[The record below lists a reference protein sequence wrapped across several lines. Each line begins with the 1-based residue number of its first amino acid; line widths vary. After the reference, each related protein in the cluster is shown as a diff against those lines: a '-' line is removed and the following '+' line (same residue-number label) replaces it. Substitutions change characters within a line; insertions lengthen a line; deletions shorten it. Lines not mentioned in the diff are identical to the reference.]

1 MISLARMR
9 SGCWTQPGVS
19 PVGLGFSRMWRQR
32 TIRALALSTL
42 FVLAADSAA
51 SAQSPGR
58 VLVMPFD
65 AGREARAWW
74 LGEGTS
80 VLLAEDL
87 QALGVDV
94 INRDERL
101 RAFARLQVPA
111 AASLSH
117 GTVIRAGQ
125 LVGAAAVV
133 IGSLEVHGDTLTL
146 RARNLRLDTGRLQP
160 EIVERGPLTD
170 LFAIHDRVARRLAPA
185 GTPKLPDSDRVENA
199 LPAFENYIK
208 GLLAETPASQIPFL
222 EKAIALNPE
231 YDRAR
236 LALWRAHMDAGDYE
250 RALEAAIS
258 VADASALA
266 RRAQFAAGLSEI
278 ELKRLDDA
286 YLRLRGLNDRAA
298 SAEVMNNIGVVQIR
312 RGGTPETGRATY
324 WFTKAAQANTTAG
337 DYCFNLGYA
346 YWFDQD
352 VNAATYWLREAVR
365 RNPADADAHFVLSA
379 ALQTGGSQAEAARE
393 LELARRLS
401 ARWEED
407 RRGPDRVPHG
417 LERLARN
424 LEPPPARAESAL
436 GATEQRD
443 QRELAA
449 FHLDRGRRLFEK
461 ESDREAII
469 ELRRA
474 LYLSPYL
481 AEAQLLVGRIHL
493 RGGRT
498 KDAIDT
504 LKIALWS
511 EDTAAGHAALAQAY
525 LQAKDVDGARR
536 EAEKALAMDAS
547 SKEAREVI
555 DRLPPR

>member
-1 MISLARMR
+1 
-9 SGCWTQPGVS
+9 
-19 PVGLGFSRMWRQR
+19 
-32 TIRALALSTL
+32 
-42 FVLAADSAA
+42 
-51 SAQSPGR
+51 
-58 VLVMPFD
+58 MPFD
-65 AGREARAWW
+65 AGREPRAWW

-87 QALGVDV
+87 QALGVDA
-94 INRDERL
+94 ISRDERL

-111 AASLSH
+111 APTLSH
-117 GTVIRAGQ
+117 GTIIRAGQ

-133 IGSLEVHGDTLTL
+133 IGSLELEGDTLTL
-146 RARNLRLDTGRLQP
+146 RARSLRLDTGRLQQ
-160 EIVERGPLTD
+160 EIREQGPLTD

-185 GTPKLPDSDRVENA
+185 GTAKLPDSARVENA

-208 GLLAETPASQIPFL
+208 GLLAETPASQVQFL
-222 EKAIALNPE
+222 EKAIVLNPE

-236 LALWRAHMDAGDYE
+236 LALWRAHMDAGDYDL
-250 RALEAAIS
+250 ALKAAT
-258 VADASALA
+258 VVPDASALA
-266 RRAQFAAGLSEI
+266 RRAQFAAALSEI
-278 ELKRLDDA
+278 ELKRNDEA
-286 YLRLRGLNDRAA
+286 YMRLRGLNDRAP
-298 SAEVMNNIGVVQIR
+298 SAEVMNNIGVVQLR

-324 WFTKAAQANTTAG
+324 WFTKAAQANPTAA

-352 VNAATYWLREAVR
+352 VNAAIYWLREAVR

-379 ALQTGGSQAEAARE
+379 ALQTSGSQAESARE

-401 ARWEED
+401 ARWEEQAE

-417 LERLARN
+417 MERLARN
-424 LEPPPARAESAL
+424 LEAPAARAETAL

-449 FHLDRGRRLFEK
+449 FHLERGRRLFEK
-461 ESDREAII
+461 ENDREAVT

-481 AEAQLLVGRIHL
+481 AEAQLLLGRIHL

-511 EDTAAGHAALAQAY
+511 EETAAAHETLAQAY
-525 LQAKDVDGARR
+525 VQAKDFEAARR
-536 EAEKALAMDAS
+536 EAERALAMNPTARD
-547 SKEAREVI
+547 AREVL